1 MKQIEFRKIDA
12 LMIKLS
18 LNGKFFVVCAM
29 VSAISIAIAM
39 LNIYQVTEQAAQQS
53 TQRAQQSLDALA
65 QAAASLQLSGADL
78 QQFASANNLTIS
90 NRSQQNR
97 TEDMVTVSAN
107 VAGQAGV
114 YLQARH
120 NVASWEQPNVDQAWF
135 VLYLIL
141 LGLLPLFQL
150 SYWIST
156 SLGGGL
162 WDMYIAIKRL
172 ADGDLSCRLN
182 FFGTDDFSMIAREID
197 RSADNMSEMVS
208 AIGDNATTL
217 TKASHEFNQQA
228 RQSDELTQ
236 FQYQFL
242 DTVAVAMDQMTAAI
256 EEVSH
261 NAANTSE
268 DTKTSA
274 AQADQSKQRI
284 ADAMTRIAQLV
295 SQIDSAS
302 GSVEQLSSHAA
313 EIGAVV
319 TTINGISEQTNLLAL
334 NAAIEA
340 ARAGEQGR
348 GFAVVADEVRTLA
361 QRTQQATVEIQSMI
375 EGLQSGSGKLSTITH
390 EIVSEAEQGRGAI
403 ELVGSDIDS
412 MADSIN
418 HVFDMSSQIA
428 ASAEEQSVSAR
439 DIAAQLNEIRTQSE
453 TIKTTSERSVVLAD
467 DLKAS
472 SEQLEGILEQYKLA

>member
-12 LMIKLS
+12 LMIKFS
-18 LNGKFFVVCAM
+18 LNGKFFIVCAM
-29 VSAISIAIAM
+29 VSVISIAIAL
-39 LNIYQVTEQAAQQS
+39 LNIYHVAQLTHSQS
-53 TQRAQQSLDALA
+53 AERAQSQVDSFAK
-65 QAAASLQLSGADL
+65 AAANLNLDSDGLAA
-78 QQFASANNLTIS
+78 FASMNQLTL
-90 NRSQQNR
+90 SQYEQKR
-97 TEDMVTVSAN
+97 REGDGVTVSAA
-107 VAGQAGV
+107 VGQSGA
-114 YLQARH
+114 YLVMSQD
-120 NVASWEQPNVDQAWF
+120 VSQWESAANDQAWLMF
-135 VLYLIL
+135 YLVLI
-141 LGLLPLFQL
+141 GLLPLYQL

-172 ADGDLSCRLN
+172 ADGDLSQRLN

-197 RSADNMSEMVS
+197 RSADNMSEMVT
-208 AIGDNATTL
+208 AIGENATTL

-256 EEVSH
+256 EEVSR

-268 DTKTSA
+268 DTKASA
-274 AQADQSKQRI
+274 AQAQQSTQRI
-284 ADAMTRIAQLV
+284 ADAMERIAKLV

-302 GSVEQLSSHAA
+302 GSVEQLSSHAS

-375 EGLQSGSGKLSTITH
+375 EGLQVGSSKLSTITQ
-390 EIVSEAEQGRGAI
+390 EIVTDAEQGRGAI
-403 ELVGSDIDS
+403 ELVGADIGS

-439 DIAAQLNEIRTQSE
+439 DIASQLNEIRSQSE
-453 TIKTTSERSVVLAD
+453 TIKTTSERSVILAD

-472 SEQLEGILEQYKLA
+472 SDQLEGILRQYKLA

>member
-1 MKQIEFRKIDA
+1 MKEIQFRKIDA

-18 LNGKFFVVCAM
+18 LNGKFWLVCSMVGVITLVVALFNLNQ
-29 VSAISIAIAM
+29 VSEHAGQSSMARA
-39 LNIYQVTEQAAQQS
+39 QAALDS
-53 TQRAQQSLDALA
+53 YANVAEQQSLTGTALSQFA
-65 QAAASLQLSGADL
+65 QRHGLQLGSRE
-78 QQFASANNLTIS
+78 
-90 NRSQQNR
+90 NRSRQGDN
-97 TEDMVTVSAN
+97 VTVSAAVN
-107 VAGQAGV
+107 GQ
-114 YLQARH
+114 YLQSTV
-120 NVASWEQPNVDQAWF
+120 NVASWELGAKSNGQWMFWVALLS
-135 VLYLIL
+135 LY
-141 LGLLPLFQL
+141 PLCQL

-172 ADGDLSCRLN
+172 ADGDLSFRLN

-197 RSADNMSEMVS
+197 RSADNMSEMVT
-208 AIGDNATTL
+208 AIGKNAATL
-217 TKASHEFNQQA
+217 SHASDEFNQQA
-228 RQSDELTQ
+228 KQNDELAH
-236 FQYQFL
+236 FQHQFL

-268 DTKTSA
+268 HTKQNSTA
-274 AQADQSKQRI
+274 AADSKVRI
-284 ADAMTRIAQLV
+284 AEAVNRIAQLTT
-295 SQIDSAS
+295 QIGAAS
-302 GSVEQLSSHAA
+302 SSVDQLSGNAN

-361 QRTQQATVEIQSMI
+361 GRTQQATVEIQSMI
-375 EGLQSGSGKLSTITH
+375 EGLQTGSTQLSNITH
-390 EIVSEAEQGRGAI
+390 QIVEQAELGRGAI
-403 ELVGSDIDS
+403 ETVGSDVDT

-439 DIAAQLNEIRTQSE
+439 DIAAQLNDIRDQSQ
-453 TIKTTSERSVVLAD
+453 TIKDTAERSVGLAAE
-467 DLKAS
+467 LKVS
-472 SEQLEGILEQYKLA
+472 STELESILTQYRLS